1 MVVDSFVSST
11 RAHAAGG
18 RRIFGGR
25 DSRRQARD
33 TMVRLVRV
41 FPAAGA
47 ILLAAQLPAVVTHG
61 PLIALPIVLSLG
73 CYLAALTVA
82 RRSPRTEIVS
92 MWCWVAGVLCAA
104 AVPWVAGAPSSELWL
119 LPAFSLPFAALVWPR
134 PIALL
139 ATLIASALVTVTAFV
154 LEPQTVSSSPAT
166 LLAPLSVFLIATVLT
181 SVLREFDHRSRTATV
196 TDPLTGLG
204 NRVAM
209 EHDLEEHVARRRRGT
224 PLAMLVFDIDH
235 FKLLN
240 DRFGHAEGDAALRRT
255 AMALV
260 AATGDRGRVYR
271 YGGEEF
277 IVLLVG
283 TGLDAA
289 QAIGEEL
296 RAATARIII
305 GGEPIALS
313 GGLAGSRI
321 GDGFDA
327 VDMFARADAALY
339 RAKSE
344 GRDRVAVAVPAAG
357 VRARVLVPQA
367 DRTARPAVPA
377 AMTQGRPWAL
387 VRTRLERD
395 HLRTVTAL
403 TQGSVALGL
412 CCLLAL
418 VLALACVPSLGWGP
432 VIVGVVAG
440 IALGPFARGGLRTLD
455 AGRRGHARGMLWQAV
470 VGIALCVAAVLL
482 TRGPAL
488 YLLALVILPAA
499 LPLAAYR
506 AFGGA
511 LIAAAGTL
519 LVAGGALLVAPGLV
533 AQDPLL
539 LTAPVG
545 LLWEVAIVG
554 TVVMRSSV
562 DHRARADVDPLTGA
576 LNRGA
581 LEARVAELAQTGGRH
596 EPVALIVADL
606 DRFKQINDTFG
617 HGAGD
622 EVLVAVAGRLQGEL
636 RVVDALYRIG
646 GEEFVVLLTRTGPA
660 QAERVAER
668 LRAIVSLG
676 EVAGCRVTVSLGVSV
691 SGPDGFDYATAFDR
705 ADAALLQAKRGGRDR
720 VVVAES
726 PPAAPASATTGVK
739 IV

>member
-1 MVVDSFVSST
+1 
-11 RAHAAGG
+11 
-18 RRIFGGR
+18 
-25 DSRRQARD
+25 
-33 TMVRLVRV
+33 MVRLVRV

-47 ILLAAQLPAVVTHG
+47 IMLAAQLPAVVRHG
-61 PLIALPIVLSLG
+61 LLVAVPVVLSLG
-73 CYLAALTVA
+73 WFLAALTVA
-82 RRSPRTEIVS
+82 RRSPRTETVS
-92 MWCWVAGVLCAA
+92 MWCWIAGVLCAA
-104 AVPWVAGAPSSELWL
+104 SAPWVAGAPSSELWV
-119 LPAFSLPFAALVWPR
+119 LPAFSLPFVAVVWPR
-134 PIALL
+134 PVALL
-139 ATLIASALVTVTAFV
+139 AALIASALVTVTALV
-154 LEPQTVSSSPAT
+154 LEPQTVADRPAT
-166 LLAPLSVFLIATVLT
+166 LLAPLCVFLFATVLT
-181 SVLREFDHRSRTATV
+181 SVLRDFDHHNRTAAV

-224 PLAMLVFDIDH
+224 PLAMLVFDIDR

-260 AATGDRGRVYR
+260 ASTAARGRVYR

-283 TGLDAA
+283 AELDTA
-289 QAIGEEL
+289 QRIGEEL

-321 GDGFDA
+321 GAGFDA
-327 VDMFARADAALY
+327 ADMFARADAALY
-339 RAKSE
+339 RAKSD
-344 GRDRVAVAVPAAG
+344 GRDRICTAVPAAG
-357 VRARVLVPQA
+357 VRTRAPAPQA
-367 DRTARPAVPA
+367 DRAARGCVPA
-377 AMTQGRPWAL
+377 AMAQGRPWAL

-395 HLRTVTAL
+395 HLRAVVAL
-403 TQGSVALGL
+403 TQSSAALGL

-432 VIVGVVAG
+432 VIVGVAG
-440 IALGPFARGGLRTLD
+440 GVALGPFARGGLRTLD

-470 VGIALCVAAVLL
+470 AGLALCVAAVFLS
-482 TRGPAL
+482 RGPAL

-499 LPLAAYR
+499 LPVAAYR

-511 LIAAAGTL
+511 MIAAAGTML
-519 LVAGGALLVAPGLV
+519 MTGCALLAVPGLI

-545 LLWEVAIVG
+545 LLWEVTLVG
-554 TVVMRSSV
+554 AVVMRSSV

-581 LEARVAELAQTGGRH
+581 LEARVAELALAGSRH

-606 DRFKQINDTFG
+606 DHFKQINDTFG

-622 EVLVAVAGRLQGEL
+622 EVLAAVAARLQGEL

-646 GEEFVVLLTRTGPA
+646 GEEFVILLTRTGPA
-660 QAERVAER
+660 QAARVAER
-668 LRAIVSLG
+668 LRGIVALG
-676 EVAGCRVTVSLGVSV
+676 EVAGCRVTVSLGMSV

-705 ADAALLQAKRGGRDR
+705 ADAALLEAKRGGRDR
-720 VVVAES
+720 VVVAGA
-726 PPAAPASATTGVK
+726 PPVPAVTPAGAK